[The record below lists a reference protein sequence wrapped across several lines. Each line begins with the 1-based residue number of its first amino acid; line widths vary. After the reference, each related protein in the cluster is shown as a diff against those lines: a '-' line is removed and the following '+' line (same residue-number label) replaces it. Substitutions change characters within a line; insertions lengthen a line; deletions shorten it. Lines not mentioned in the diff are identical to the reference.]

1 MIDGPDKNFE
11 AYMDE
16 ETGEYV
22 YDAFNYTA
30 LAEDWKAY
38 PMPLAVWDLGV
49 AVYNIALPFLRGHSA
64 TVPPNACQLC
74 AYYTLFGGAIQRH
87 RDNFTTELHAWRKM
101 TTTCSHFTSGLR
113 RCRAL
118 SIRLLAAMI

>member
-30 LAEDWKAY
+30 HGRLAEDWKAY

-49 AVYNIALPFLRGHSA
+49 AVYEDCQMQVSSVLTTHYLEVLFNGIVTILR
-64 TVPPNACQLC
+64 PN
-74 AYYTLFGGAIQRH
+74 R
-87 RDNFTTELHAWRKM
+87 
-101 TTTCSHFTSGLR
+101 
-113 RCRAL
+113 
-118 SIRLLAAMI
+118 